1 MRPLA
6 KHKLYAYRHNY
17 RFIDSIVAEIITE
30 GDVYYGTD
38 ASGANAARMLSDFR
52 FTEKSV
58 DECQHCL
65 DAANHSQGSNI
76 TVWKSISVTTSMGA
90 TPNWIPAFPRLGFTA
105 TGSAPPGGASA
116 SSFAFQVVVDTLYL

>member
-1 MRPLA
+1 MA

-52 FTEKSV
+52 FTERK
-58 DECQHCL
+58 C
-65 DAANHSQGSNI
+65 G
-76 TVWKSISVTTSMGA
+76 
-90 TPNWIPAFPRLGFTA
+90 
-105 TGSAPPGGASA
+105 
-116 SSFAFQVVVDTLYL
+116 

>member
-6 KHKLYAYRHNY
+6 KRKLYAYRHNY

-52 FTEKSV
+52 FTEKK
-58 DECQHCL
+58 C
-65 DAANHSQGSNI
+65 G
-76 TVWKSISVTTSMGA
+76 
-90 TPNWIPAFPRLGFTA
+90 
-105 TGSAPPGGASA
+105 
-116 SSFAFQVVVDTLYL
+116 